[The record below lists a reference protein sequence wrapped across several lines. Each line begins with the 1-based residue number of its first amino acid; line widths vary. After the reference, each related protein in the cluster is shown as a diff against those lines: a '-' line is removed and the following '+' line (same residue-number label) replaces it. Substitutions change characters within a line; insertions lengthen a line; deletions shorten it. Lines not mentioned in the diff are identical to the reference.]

1 MSAPRPPSETPSFV
15 SAQVTDARRF
25 YLNLKP
31 RPSPGLI
38 VVCGGWEDCAADYA
52 IDRKT
57 FAYPSVEFVAA
68 GRGEL
73 LLAGK
78 RHELQP
84 GALFSYGPGIS
95 HRIRTSSEAPLKK
108 YFVNFTGGRAL
119 GLLRDC
125 EILPGTITRLSALAD

>member
-1 MSAPRPPSETPSFV
+1 MVPPLKAAMSKLRSPPETAPAFV

-31 RPSPGLI
+31 RATTGLT
-38 VVCGGWEDCAADYA
+38 VVCGGWEECTPDYT

-57 FAYPSVEFVAA
+57 FPFPSLEFVAA

-78 RHELQP
+78 RHELSP
-84 GALFSYGPGIS
+84 GTLFTYGPGVS
-95 HRIRTSSEAPLKK
+95 HRIRTSADAPL
-108 YFVNFTGGRAL
+108 
-119 GLLRDC
+119 
-125 EILPGTITRLSALAD
+125 